1 MSQVIFSRHSRD
13 QLRDRGATEAEV
25 REAILNGERVPAKR
39 GRVAFRK
46 NFSYRS
52 EWKGKYY
59 EIKQVMPIV
68 IHEGNA
74 FMVVTVY
81 VFYFG
86 GKE

>member
-1 MSQVIFSRHSRD
+1 MSQVIFSRHSLD

-25 REAILNGERVPAKR
+25 REAILNGERVPANK

-52 EWKGKYY
+52 KWKGKYY

-68 IHEGNA
+68 IQEDNA
-74 FMVVTVY
+74 FVVITVY
-81 VFYFG
+81 AFYFG
-86 GKE
+86 GRK